1 MTDKSYTTNSE
12 LEFIN
17 GLGTFSEGPDIDRF
31 ELLRRYKKACDKRFQ
46 WTGIDNSVT
55 MAHLDQLTRD

>member
-1 MTDKSYTTNSE
+1 VTDKSYTTNSE

-17 GLGTFSEGPDIDRF
+17 GFGTFSEGPDIDRF

-46 WTGIDNSVT
+46 
-55 MAHLDQLTRD
+55 